1 MAKRVEIPV
10 HTTSSTD
17 PEPAPSDSVP
27 EVAEAS
33 LSATGEEEQGLEKP
47 VLDPVTGRPVCA
59 SSTLREEPEEE
70 SMEVWRDRALRL
82 QAEMKNYRKR
92 QQRLA
97 EEHVAEEREDLLRA
111 FLRVAD
117 DLERALNASGAD
129 LESLRQGVELTHQT
143 LMQILNQEGVKLIQ
157 AIGQPFDPAWHEAVG
172 TVPHQKVEIEPGRV
186 AVVVQ
191 EGYRLGDHL
200 LRPARVI
207 VTD

>member
-1 MAKRVEIPV
+1 MTKRVEIPV
-10 HTTSSTD
+10 RTTSSTD
-17 PEPAPSDSVP
+17 PEPAPSDFIP
-27 EVAEAS
+27 EVTEAGPS
-33 LSATGEEEQGLEKP
+33 VTREGEGALDKP
-47 VLDPVTGRPVCA
+47 VLDPVTGRPVHVP
-59 SSTLREEPEEE
+59 STPREEPEEE

-97 EEHVAEEREDLLRA
+97 EEHFAEEREELLRA

-117 DLERALNASGAD
+117 DLERALNANGVA

-157 AIGQPFDPAWHEAVG
+157 AIGQPFNPAWHEAVG
-172 TVPHQKVEIEPGRV
+172 TVPHQKVEIEPGMV

-191 EGYRLGDHL
+191 EGYRLGDRL